1 MPSVIRARSSQDLH
15 PADRHRALLFDWDG
29 TLFDNHRFNFRA
41 MAAGLLRF
49 DIPISERWFLENS
62 GFSARRIAQLA
73 IARAGRQ
80 MPVDAVLAA
89 RDDWALA
96 NIGQVPVVEPL
107 MTLLR
112 APGPRAVGIVTG
124 SELSNITPLLELH
137 DLPSRLD
144 ALVTRDELSSGKPSP
159 EGYLLAM
166 SRLGITDAGEI
177 LAYEDSDQG
186 IEAALSARMDVVDV
200 RGVVAGVTDVE
211 PHGPWSVGS
220 GSGGTG
226 SDEA

>member
-1 MPSVIRARSSQDLH
+1 MPSVIRARSPQDLH

-49 DIPISERWFLENS
+49 DIPISEQWFLENS

-73 IARAGRQ
+73 IARAGRN
-80 MPVDAVLAA
+80 MPIEAVLAA

-96 NIGQVPVVEPL
+96 NIAQVPVVEPL
-107 MTLLR
+107 MSLLR

-124 SELSNITPLLELH
+124 SELSNITALLELH
-137 DLPSRLD
+137 DLPRHLG
-144 ALVTRDELSSGKPSP
+144 ALVTRDEISSGKPSP

-166 SRLGITDAGEI
+166 SRLGITDADEV

-200 RGVVAGVTDVE
+200 REVVAAIAAED
-211 PHGPWSVGS
+211 PLGPRPDGS
-220 GSGGTG
+220 S
-226 SDEA
+226 SD

>member
-1 MPSVIRARSSQDLH
+1 MPSVIRARSSQDLC

-41 MAAGLLRF
+41 MAAGLLHF
-49 DIPISERWFLENS
+49 DIPITERWFLENS

-73 IARAGRQ
+73 IARAERQ
-80 MPVDAVLAA
+80 IPVDAVLTA
-89 RDDWALA
+89 RDEWALA
-96 NIGQVPVVEPL
+96 NIGQVPAVEPL
-107 MTLLR
+107 MSLLR

-124 SELSNITPLLELH
+124 SELPSITPLLELH
-137 DLPSRLD
+137 DLPSRLG

-166 SRLGITDAGEI
+166 SRLGNTDADEV

-186 IEAALSARMDVVDV
+186 IEAALSARIDVVDV
-200 RGVVAGVTDVE
+200 RDVVARVTDVD
-211 PHGPWSVGS
+211 PHRPWTARS
-220 GSGGTG
+220 GSSGSPSGGP
-226 SDEA
+226 